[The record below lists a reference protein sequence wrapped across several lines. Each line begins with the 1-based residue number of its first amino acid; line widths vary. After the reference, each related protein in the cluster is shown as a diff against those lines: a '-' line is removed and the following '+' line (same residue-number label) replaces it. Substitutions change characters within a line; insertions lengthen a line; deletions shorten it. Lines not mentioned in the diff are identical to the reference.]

1 MRNATQEEVL
11 RLFEYRDGVLYW
23 KERPRCSRK
32 PPGDISAGFESTQ
45 GYKKVKV
52 NKETYY
58 VHQIVFLMH
67 HGYIPEV
74 VDHIDRNTSNNR
86 IENLRASN
94 KSLNACNSKLRADN
108 SSGHRGV
115 TWNKVSTKWQVQ
127 LQFKNRCKHFGLFDD
142 FELACL
148 VADESRRLYH
158 GEHATI

>member
-1 MRNATQEEVL
+1 MRNVTQEEVL

-32 PPGDISAGFESTQ
+32 PPGDMSAGFKSTQ

-67 HGYIPEV
+67 HGYIPEI

-86 IENLRASN
+86 IENLRAAN
-94 KSLNACNSKLRADN
+94 KSLNAINSKLN
-108 SSGHRGV
+108 SRNTSGHTGV
-115 TWNKVSTKWQVQ
+115 VYNKLLKKWETR
-127 LQFKNRCKHFGLFDD
+127 LMLNKRNKYFGIFEDFD
-142 FELACL
+142 LACL
-148 VADESRRLYH
+148 VADEARRIYH
-158 GEHATI
+158 GEHAVA

>member
-32 PPGDISAGFESTQ
+32 PPGDMSAGFESTQ
-45 GYKKVKV
+45 GYKKVKF

-86 IENLRASN
+86 IENLRPAN
-94 KSLNACNSKLRADN
+94 KSLNAFNSKPKTTN
-108 SSGHRGV
+108 SSGYKNV
-115 TWNKVSTKWQVQ
+115 TWNKQIKKWQVQ
-127 LQFKNRCKHFGLFDD
+127 LTINKRCKHFGWFDD
-142 FELACL
+142 LDFAGLL
-148 VADESRRLYH
+148 ADEARRLYH
-158 GEHATI
+158 GEYASI